1 MKAILVSVIIPTH
14 NYGRFIGE
22 AIDSVREQ
30 KIDDLEIIVVD
41 DMSTDNTLQVLA
53 SIGDSRVKV
62 ASMRERAGGP
72 GPVRNEGLNLA
83 RGQFI
88 TFLDAD
94 DRWCHHKLEHQLTI
108 MESEADIGAVFTNF
122 LRFNDEGVFPKSW
135 FEFMPE
141 LLLTPSV
148 PTRSGIGRRI
158 VGDPFTQ
165 FIAMSQFPTFV
176 QTLMFRACIISGL
189 RFPADR
195 RVSDDLDFCMRAYQ
209 RGGVAYIPEPLVE
222 VRRHGDNISW
232 DIKKLERDVAE
243 TLFGLEKRIGL
254 DNPEHL
260 SALRR
265 RIGRAW
271 IDNGR
276 LYLSQGDPWAAI
288 CCFIK
293 GLCYPKS
300 RLRSLKNLIAF
311 PYSWIFR
318 GIT

>member
-1 MKAILVSVIIPTH
+1 MTAVLVSVIIPSY

-22 AIDSVREQ
+22 AINSVCKQE
-30 KIDDLEIIVVD
+30 IEDLEIIVVD
-41 DMSTDNTLQVLA
+41 DLSTDNTLQVLA
-53 SIGDSRVKV
+53 SIGDARVKV
-62 ASMRERAGGP
+62 VSMRERAGGP

-94 DRWCHHKLEHQLTI
+94 DRWCPHKLEYQLAI
-108 MESEADIGAVFTNF
+108 MESEPDIGAVFTNF
-122 LRFNDEGVFPKSW
+122 LRFNDDGVFPQSW

-141 LLLTPSV
+141 LLSTPSV
-148 PTRSGIGRRI
+148 PTSSGIGRRI

-176 QTLMFRACIISGL
+176 QTLMFRACIVRDL

-195 RVSDDLDFCMRAYQ
+195 RMSDDLDFCMRAYQ
-209 RGGVAYIPEPLVE
+209 RGRIAYIPEPLVE
-222 VRRHGDNISW
+222 VRRHGDNLSW

-243 TLFGLEKRIGL
+243 TLFALEGRIAL
-254 DNPEHL
+254 DNPEHR

-271 IDNGR
+271 IDTGR
-276 LYLSQGDPWAAI
+276 LSISEGRPGAAI
-288 CCFIK
+288 CCLLK
-293 GLCYPKS
+293 GLCYPDS
-300 RLRSLKNLIAF
+300 RLRALKTLAAF
-311 PYSWIFR
+311 PYLWLWR
-318 GIT
+318 G